1 MTTPSAYRRLNKAA
15 DLYVQF
21 LGTTMQMCQIIKGMQ
36 AKLVFDESVP
46 EDTRKNVQNIASNVE
61 REFKRQLEPVMERLF
76 NLEKLIK
83 ENLPDPNKRIITP
96 EDNN

>member
-15 DLYVQF
+15 ELYVQF
-21 LGTTMQMCQIIKGMQ
+21 LGTTMAMLQVIDNMH
-36 AKLVFDESVP
+36 AKMMFDDEVP
-46 EDTRKNVQNIASNVE
+46 EDTRKNVQQLATTVE
-61 REFKRQLEPVMERLF
+61 ENFKKQLAPSIERLK
-76 NLEKLIK
+76 NLEKMIR